1 MIVTVSEIVT
11 VTKIVSVTGSVT
23 EIVTA
28 TVTAKKNV
36 GNTEAGHAKKSVTA
50 TVTGER
56 CSYKLSA
63 CHAIFDGN
71 LIISFSVIK
80 SLIA

>member
-1 MIVTVSEIVT
+1 MKETETEIGETVTVIVIVNASGIVT
-11 VTKIVSVTGSVT
+11 VTKTVNVTENVT

-36 GNTEAGHAKKSVTA
+36 GNIEAGHAKKIVTA

-56 CSYKLSA
+56 RGSYKFDSLS
-63 CHAIFDGN
+63 CN
-71 LIISFSVIK
+71 L
-80 SLIA
+80 